1 MAKQIMI
8 RRSFM
13 TINVGHVIARGEYG
27 GDEDIEDPQVFM
39 RGYFSFL
46 RSLNW
51 EANGFTGV
59 ALALEVGDTGNWHIQ
74 GYAEH
79 KQMRFTT
86 LGKKL
91 SCQPTA
97 FRTVISSKDAYDYC
111 TKKGVHANKPGVH
124 GLFEWGEF
132 KLHGDTIKADL
143 KLLVGLALDGA
154 TPTQLFREYPYAWCV
169 HRDRMIKFYDD
180 IRIYARK
187 SPREGPAIV
196 GFSGNEEVEG
206 GQ

>member
-1 MAKQIMI
+1 MGKIMV

-13 TINVGHVIARGEYG
+13 TINVGHVISRGEYDG
-27 GDEDIEDPQVFM
+27 EEDIEDPQVFM
-39 RGYFSFL
+39 RGYFAFL

-51 EANGFTGV
+51 ETLGFTGV

-79 KQMRFTT
+79 KQKRFTT
-86 LGKKL
+86 LGKNL

-132 KLHGDTIKADL
+132 KLHGDTLKADL
-143 KLLVGLALDGA
+143 KLLVGLALNGA
-154 TPTQLFREYPYAWCV
+154 SPTQIFREYPYAWCV
-169 HRDRMIKFYDD
+169 HRDRMLKFYED
-180 IRIYARK
+180 IAIYAPK
-187 SPREGPAIV
+187 KPREGPAVV
-196 GFSGNEEVEG
+196 GFSGNKEE
-206 GQ
+206 